1 MQSFIQDF
9 GVLFLVIVV
18 LSFLVKLLKQPIII
32 GYILA
37 GFIFSFFIPGG
48 STENQI
54 LLMAELGITFL
65 LFLMGL
71 EFDFNNLKYLGK
83 DIFIATTIQSII
95 FFALAFIL
103 ASLLGFTT
111 TQSIYL
117 AIIFMFSSTLLVA
130 KWLEDKKE
138 TSTLHGKITFG
149 ILIVQDLFAILIL
162 TVMNLLQETNALG
175 ILFVPLKGLLLLFI
189 AFIFVKYILNHL
201 LKLAHRYPELLFV
214 LSLGV
219 CFLFV
224 WISPLLGYSTT
235 IGAFIA
241 GVALANTEYKNDVL
255 GRLKPLIIFFNLLFF
270 VGLGFQITTNFNLQ
284 IISLIVLFFVLCFII
299 KPAAIYLTLKQRG
312 YDLKTSFLVAVNLSQ
327 FSEFGIIIISAGV
340 ASGFV
345 GAEIGAVAII
355 LVVVSLLISSYFIK
369 YDHQLFRYLQKYLQK
384 IDHFFSSKE
393 ETNLASS
400 MVGYQIIFFGY
411 YDLGKEFFTK
421 LEGLGKKIL
430 VVENDRA
437 NIRLLKQEGIPYL
450 YGSVSNPYF
459 LDHLDLHEAEIV
471 VSSAINID
479 ESKTIIRTVKE
490 KSPKALIIVTAKSL
504 KSSLELYDAGADYVI
519 YPSYLNEQNVS
530 VLLEDYT
537 SDINKIITKK
547 INDLTRLKVRQE
559 RLKGTETMF
568 NINDFMKSLSLK
580 KTVQKVQKGAHSASG
595 LLHLDELLHLD
606 VLNFGAKKGSE
617 TSVNKKK
624 KK

>member
-9 GVLFLVIVV
+9 GVLFLVIVAI
-18 LSFLVKLLKQPIII
+18 SFLAKLLKQPIVI
-32 GYILA
+32 GYIIS
-37 GFIFSFFIPGG
+37 GFIFSFFIAGG
-48 STENQI
+48 SITEEQI

-83 DIFIATTIQSII
+83 DIFISTTIQSII
-95 FFALAFIL
+95 FFGITFMLSL
-103 ASLLGFTT
+103 LLGFTS

-138 TSTLHGKITFG
+138 TSTLHGKIILG
-149 ILIVQDLFAILIL
+149 ILIVQDVLAILIL
-162 TVMNLLQETNALG
+162 TVLNLLQETNITG
-175 ILFVPLKGLLLLFI
+175 ILLVPLKGLLLLLI
-189 AFIFVKYILNHL
+189 ALVFVKYLLNHL
-201 LKLAHRYPELLFV
+201 LRMAHRYPELLFV
-214 LSLGV
+214 VSLGV

-224 WISPLLGYSTT
+224 WIAPLLGYSTT

-270 VGLGFQITTNFNLQ
+270 VGLGFQITTDFNIQ
-284 IISLIVLFFVLCFII
+284 IISLLILFFVLCFLV
-299 KPAAIYLTLKQRG
+299 KPVLIYLTLKQRG
-312 YDLKTSFLVAVNLSQ
+312 YDLKTSCLVSLNLTQ
-327 FSEFGIIIISAGV
+327 FSEFGIIITSAGI
-340 ASGFV
+340 ASGLV

-355 LVVVSLLISSYFIK
+355 LVVLSLLVSSYLIK
-369 YDHQLFRYLQKYLQK
+369 YDQQLFKYLEK
-384 IDHFFSSKE
+384 YLHRIDHIFSKKE
-393 ETNLASS
+393 
-400 MVGYQIIFFGY
+400 VGADSPHAQGSQIIFFGY
-411 YDLGKEFFTK
+411 YDLGKEFFSK
-421 LEGLGKKIL
+421 LEGLGKKTL
-430 VVENDRA
+430 VIENDRA
-437 NIRLLKQEGIPYL
+437 NIHLLKQEGIPYL

-471 VSSAINID
+471 VSSVINVD
-479 ESKTIIRTVKE
+479 ESKTIIKTVKG
-490 KSPKALIIVTAKSL
+490 KSPKALIIVTAKGL

-547 INDLTRLKVRQE
+547 IHDQARLKIRQE
-559 RLKGTETMF
+559 RLKETETMF
-568 NINDFMKSLSLK
+568 NINDFMKSLSIK
-580 KTVQKVQKGAHSASG
+580 DTVKKVQKGAYNAS
-595 LLHLDELLHLD
+595 EMLHLD
-606 VLNFGAKKGSE
+606 VLNFG
-617 TSVNKKK
+617 TKKK
-624 KK
+624 NSGSQKKDKEK

>member
-9 GVLFLVIVV
+9 GVLFLVIVAI
-18 LSFLVKLLKQPIII
+18 SFLAKLLKQPIII
-32 GYILA
+32 GYIIS
-37 GFIFSFFIPGG
+37 GFIFSFFITGG
-48 STENQI
+48 SATEEQI

-83 DIFIATTIQSII
+83 DIFISTTIQSVI
-95 FFALAFIL
+95 FFAVAFVL
-103 ASLLGFTT
+103 ASLLGFTS

-138 TSTLHGKITFG
+138 TSTLHGKIILG
-149 ILIVQDLFAILIL
+149 ILIVQDVLAILIL
-162 TVMNLLQETNALG
+162 TVLNLLQETNALA
-175 ILFVPLKGLLLLFI
+175 IAFVPLKGLLLLLLAI
-189 AFIFVKYILNHL
+189 IFVKYILNHL
-201 LKLAHRYPELLFV
+201 LKIAYRYPELLFV

-241 GVALANTEYKNDVL
+241 GVTLANTEYKNDVL

-284 IISLIVLFFVLCFII
+284 IISLIVLFFVLCFLV
-299 KPAAIYLTLKQRG
+299 KPVIIYLTLKQRG

-369 YDHQLFRYLQKYLQK
+369 YDHHIYRFLEKYLHR
-384 IDHFFSSKE
+384 IDHLFSKKE
-393 ETNLASS
+393 LSAGTPNL
-400 MVGYQIIFFGY
+400 MGYQIIFFGY
-411 YDLGKEFFTK
+411 YDLGKEFFSK
-421 LEGLGKKIL
+421 LEGLGKKAL
-430 VVENDRA
+430 VIENDRA
-437 NIRLLKQEGIPYL
+437 NIHLLKQEGIPYL

-459 LDHLDLHEAEIV
+459 LDHLDLCEAEIV
-471 VSSAINID
+471 VSSVLNAD
-479 ESKTIIRTVKE
+479 ESKTIIKTVKE
-490 KSPKALIIVTAKSL
+490 KSPKALTIVTAKSL

-547 INDLTRLKVRQE
+547 INDLTRLKMRQE

-568 NINDFMKSLSLK
+568 NINDFMKTLSLK
-580 KTVQKVQKGAHSASG
+580 NTVRKVQGGAQTASE
-595 LLHLDELLHLD
+595 LFHLDM
-606 VLNFGAKKGSE
+606 LNFG
-617 TSVNKKK
+617 TKKK
-624 KK
+624 ESGTFKKKEKVK

>member
-103 ASLLGFTT
+103 ALLFGFTSI
-111 TQSIYL
+111 QSIYL

-138 TSTLHGKITFG
+138 TSTLYGKITLG

-162 TVMNLLQETNALG
+162 TVLNLLQETNALG
-175 ILFVPLKGLLLLFI
+175 ILFVPLKGLLLLAL
-189 AFIFVKYILNHL
+189 AFVFVKYVLNHL
-201 LKLAHRYPELLFV
+201 LKAAHRYPELLFV

-219 CFLFV
+219 CFLFAWV
-224 WISPLLGYSTT
+224 SPLLGYSTT

-241 GVALANTEYKNDVL
+241 GVTLANTEYKNDVL

-270 VGLGFQITTNFNLQ
+270 VGLGFQITTQFDVRL
-284 IISLIVLFFVLCFII
+284 ISLIILFFVLCFVL
-299 KPAAIYLTLKQRG
+299 KPVVMYMTLRQRG
-312 YDLKTSFLVAVNLSQ
+312 YDLKTSFMVAMNLCQ
-327 FSEFGIIIISAGV
+327 FSEFGIIIISAGMV
-340 ASGFV
+340 SGLV

-355 LVVVSLLISSYFIK
+355 LVVLTLLVSSYFIK
-369 YDHQLFRYLQKYLQK
+369 YDSKLFRYAEKYLRK
-384 IDHFFSSKE
+384 MDVLFSKKE
-393 ETNLASS
+393 ERVDMPNTT
-400 MVGYQIIFFGY
+400 GYHIFFFGY
-411 YDLGKEFFTK
+411 YDLGIEFFAR
-421 LEGLGKKIL
+421 LQGLGKKTL

-437 NIRLLKQEGIPYL
+437 NLHLLRQEGIPYL

-459 LDHLDLHEAEIV
+459 LDSLDLSGAEIV
-471 VSSAINID
+471 VSSIIDSD
-479 ESKTIIRTVKE
+479 ESKTIIKSVKE

-504 KSSLELYDAGADYVI
+504 KS
-519 YPSYLNEQNVS
+519 
-530 VLLEDYT
+530 
-537 SDINKIITKK
+537 
-547 INDLTRLKVRQE
+547 
-559 RLKGTETMF
+559 
-568 NINDFMKSLSLK
+568 
-580 KTVQKVQKGAHSASG
+580 
-595 LLHLDELLHLD
+595 
-606 VLNFGAKKGSE
+606 
-617 TSVNKKK
+617 
-624 KK
+624 